1 MGEKLTNQIKKD
13 GWANI
18 LTGLGTKADKTKST
32 IAVPNGMLLDYELE
46 VIYADD
52 GIGAKIVDLIVE
64 DMFKQGWRLVFD
76 NSGDNK
82 YRKEYDEL
90 FKTVNLV
97 TNLIHGMKWCRLYGG
112 GLILLGMF
120 DGRSLDQPLNPKKI
134 KWWEN
139 MKIVPRCN
147 IPYDFQWYT
156 DPRSKNYGDVERYP
170 VNFFIGNQFQTVNI
184 HSSRVIPLHGI
195 QVPYC
200 NESFIPAEY
209 RYWGFSVLQRVVDS
223 LKNAGSSFSS
233 LAQLLQEVS
242 VGKYK
247 FKELANIVSSVDGVK
262 TLQRRIQAMD
272 VMKSA
277 FHSIVM
283 DNEEDFVRDNVSFS
297 GIADIMYQFFML
309 ICASSG
315 YPMTKLFGI
324 SPGGLNSTGESD
336 TYNYYDAVQS
346 KQEQELRPILERILS
361 IVSEWKGIPK
371 PEIVF
376 EPIEQMS
383 SKEEAEI
390 EEKKANA
397 KRATMETYKGYF
409 DMGILDENEIRDIEF
424 GNLGKKEIKS
434 VLPPIEK

>member
-1 MGEKLTNQIKKD
+1 MADKQVRQD

-18 LTGLGTKADKTKST
+18 LTGLGTKADKSKST
-32 IAVPNGMLLDYELE
+32 VAIPNGMLLDYDLE
-46 VIYADD
+46 TIYADD

-64 DMFKQGWRLVFD
+64 DMFKQGWELKFENEND
-76 NSGDNK
+76 K
-82 YRKEYDEL
+82 QYKKEYWEL
-90 FKTVNLV
+90 FKNVNLV
-97 TNLIHGMKWCRLYGG
+97 GNLIHGFKWCRLYGG

-120 DGRSLDQPLNPKKI
+120 DGKGLDQPLNVKMI
-134 KWWEN
+134 RWWEN
-139 MKIVPRCN
+139 MRIIPRCN
-147 IPYDFQWYT
+147 IPFDFQWYV
-156 DPRSKNYGDVERYP
+156 DPRNKNYGNVERYP
-170 VNFFIGNQFQTVNI
+170 VNFFIGNQFQTVNV
-184 HSSRVIPLHGI
+184 HSSRVIPLYGI
-195 QVPYC
+195 KVPYC
-200 NESFIPAEY
+200 DESFIPAEY
-209 RYWGFSVLQRVVDS
+209 RYWGFSVLQRIVDS
-223 LKNAGSSFSS
+223 LKNTGSAFSS

-247 FKELANIVSSVDGVK
+247 FKELAQIVSSKDGVNV
-262 TLQRRIQAMD
+262 LQRRIQAMD

-297 GIADIMYQFFML
+297 GIADILYQFFMI

-346 KQEQELRPILERILS
+346 KQEQELRPVLERIVS

-371 PEIVF
+371 PEIKF
-376 EPIEQMS
+376 NPIEQMS

-397 KRATMETYKGYF
+397 KRAKMETYRGYY
-409 DMGILDENEIRDIEF
+409 DMGILNEEDIRKMEF
-424 GNLGKKEIKS
+424 GDLEKITTKP
-434 VLPPIEK
+434 VLPPVETK